1 MPEGNSSVQGTA
13 SAHEAGSVAMS
24 RVTVLHSCPVW
35 LPQTQTWLYNQVRA
49 LPAEVENHVAC
60 LRTENIDQFP
70 CAQLYGMCGHSRF
83 AYRAEALLRRL
94 GLPLHPHWLAR
105 IARRSNAG
113 LLHSHFGH
121 MGWFNLNVARR
132 LGIPHVV
139 TFYGLDVDFL
149 PQQDA
154 RWQARYQELFAEVDA
169 VLCEGPHMASR
180 IVARGC
186 PPSKARVHHLG
197 VDIGAIPFRPRVRL
211 PAEPLRVLIAGAF
224 REKKGIPCALEALGR
239 LRHNV
244 ALQVTIIG
252 DADEEPRSQEEK
264 RRIHEVISSH
274 GLASQVQ
281 MPGFQ
286 PHARLLEEAYRHH
299 VFLSPSLHAADG
311 DSEGGAPVSIIEMAA
326 SGMPV
331 VSTTHCDIP
340 EVITDGYSGLL
351 APERDVAGLAER
363 LAWLVAH
370 PEEWGRLVSAAR
382 AHMEKEFDM
391 AAQALRLAAIYRDLV
406 EHHG

>member
-1 MPEGNSSVQGTA
+1 MSERIPSARDGGA
-13 SAHEAGSVAMS
+13 SGMS
-24 RVTVLHSCPVW
+24 RLTVLHSCPVW

-49 LPAEVENHVAC
+49 LPVEVENHVAC
-60 LRTENIDQFP
+60 LRLENIDQFP
-70 CAQLYGMCGHSRF
+70 CPQLYAMCGRSRI

-94 GLPLHPHWLAR
+94 GLPRHPHWLTR
-105 IARRSNAG
+105 IAQRSKAG

-121 MGWFNLNVARR
+121 MGWFNLNVARP
-132 LGIPHVV
+132 LGIPHAV

-154 RWQARYQELFAEVDA
+154 RWHARYLEMFAEVDA

-186 PPSKARVHHLG
+186 PQAKARVHHLG
-197 VDIGAIPFRPRVRL
+197 VDVGAIAFRPRVRL

-224 REKKGIPCALEALGR
+224 REKKGIPCALEALAQ
-239 LRHNV
+239 LRQDV

-252 DADEEPRSQEEK
+252 DADEEPRSHEEK
-264 RRIHEVISSH
+264 RRILEVIRHH
-274 GLASQVQ
+274 GLAPQVQ
-281 MPGFQ
+281 MLGFQ

-299 VFLSPSLHAADG
+299 VFLSPSIHAEDG

-340 EVITDGYSGLL
+340 EVIADGHSGLL
-351 APERDVAGLAER
+351 APERDVSGLAER
-363 LAWLVAH
+363 LAWLAGH
-370 PEEWGRLVSAAR
+370 PQEWERLVGAAR
-382 AHMEKEFDM
+382 QHIEKEFDM
-391 AAQALRLAAIYRDLV
+391 PAQALRLAAVYRDLLA
-406 EHHG
+406 HHG